1 MEDVLPS
8 SVPYRTLNGKPG
20 GKNGL
25 SIAYEQNSLTQIAL
39 YNLEKYISEQ
49 QDVADQYPEV
59 VTEINV
65 LAQRMRSKLG
75 NALLDMEGREI
86 GLLV

>member
-1 MEDVLPS
+1 M
-8 SVPYRTLNGKPG
+8 
-20 GKNGL
+20 
-25 SIAYEQNSLTQIAL
+25 
-39 YNLEKYISEQ
+39 
-49 QDVADQYPEV
+49 ADQYPEV

-65 LAQRMRSKLG
+65 LAQRMRGKLG